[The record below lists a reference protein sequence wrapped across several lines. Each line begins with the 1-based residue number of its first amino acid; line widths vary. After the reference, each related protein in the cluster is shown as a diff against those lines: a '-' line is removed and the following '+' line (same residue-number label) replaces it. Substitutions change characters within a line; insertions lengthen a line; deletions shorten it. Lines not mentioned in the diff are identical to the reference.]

1 MLTYVV
7 TGFIYLVFG
16 TLLLPLNLLGM
27 LIFDRDAIFL
37 IWFFGFVVMMV
48 FGIPYVF
55 IPGFSRSKFVNP
67 NLGYTEY
74 ILLNIGIIFLFISI
88 AGFLQYIFTLYVAT
102 LFLIISVLIHSINMW
117 NMVFFRKKSKIK

>member
-37 IWFFGFVVMMV
+37 IWFFGFVVLMV
-48 FGIPYVF
+48 FGIPYAF

-88 AGFLQYIFTLYVAT
+88 AEFLQYIFILYVAT

-117 NMVFFRKKSKIK
+117 NMVFF